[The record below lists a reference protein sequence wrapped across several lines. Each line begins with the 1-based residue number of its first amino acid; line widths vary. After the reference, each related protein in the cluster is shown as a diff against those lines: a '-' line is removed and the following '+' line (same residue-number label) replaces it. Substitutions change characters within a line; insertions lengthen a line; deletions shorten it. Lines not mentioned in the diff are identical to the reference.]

1 MALWADRAR
10 AELGATGEIARK
22 RDASTL
28 DDLTP
33 QELRI
38 SRLVAGGA
46 SNKDIAA
53 QLFLSRR
60 TVEYHL
66 AKVYAKLGI
75 SSRFEL
81 AHAGLVAA
89 LDGDGR

>member
-1 MALWADRAR
+1 LRAS
-10 AELGATGEIARK
+10 GETARK

-38 SRLVAGGA
+38 ATLVAEGA
-46 SNKDIAA
+46 SNRDVAA
-53 QLFLSRR
+53 QIFVSPK

-66 AKVYAKLGI
+66 RKVFLKLGVA
-75 SSRFEL
+75 SRIEL
-81 AHAGLVAA
+81 ARIPLAMQAQGP
-89 LDGDGR
+89 D